1 MASGVLKLGRPGG
14 VGMRSGGPYCGAS
27 GRGSIGSSC
36 RARKD
41 LDDEASEWRSG
52 GRSPREKDSLR
63 RTAVRARRV
72 TMEEGLRRRLGM
84 DGWWLRSVGREERSV
99 MVSRRCGWWM
109 LGLRWIDGTLVIAA
123 GGLPV
128 PDAAFRLP
136 FFFLLDGGGGGGR
149 SEPEASQSPTGN
161 VVFSG

>member
-14 VGMRSGGPYCGAS
+14 VGMRSGGSYCGALEK
-27 GRGSIGSSC
+27 GSMESSC

-52 GRSPREKDSLR
+52 GRSPREKESLR
-63 RTAVRARRV
+63 RAEVRARRV
-72 TMEEGLRRRLGM
+72 MIEEEPWRRLGM

-109 LGLRWIDGTLVIAA
+109 LGLR
-123 GGLPV
+123 
-128 PDAAFRLP
+128 
-136 FFFLLDGGGGGGR
+136 
-149 SEPEASQSPTGN
+149 
-161 VVFSG
+161 